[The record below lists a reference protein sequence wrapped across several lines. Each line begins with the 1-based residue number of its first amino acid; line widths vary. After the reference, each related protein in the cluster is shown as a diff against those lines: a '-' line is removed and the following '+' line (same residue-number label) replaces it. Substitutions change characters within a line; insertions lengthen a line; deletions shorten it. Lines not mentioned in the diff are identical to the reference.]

1 MTAVSSCALKLQ
13 KGIRKREY
21 DIMRSGRC
29 RFVFVPIIE
38 SDNDVFNDVSHKRL

>member
-1 MTAVSSCALKLQ
+1 MLSNCKRELQ